1 MITYLEWKVTDEL
14 SPLEVHY
21 QILKELV
28 FMNFEEL
35 LDQKTLLAMPGFL
48 WHYNSHKTHEL

>member
-35 LDQKTLLAMPGFL
+35 LDQKTLLAMLGFL

>member
-48 WHYNSHKTHEL
+48 WH